1 MTYSLLFVLVRS
13 RCATSRRYRV
23 PFQNFLMPPSPRR
36 PHVETLHDYVVPI
49 RHWCKR
55 SLAYAQSLYT
65 YAYSFNVWGRFQSK
79 RALSTFGSPGAYRL
93 ALCAGSCGCVL
104 SPSILLRGVRASA
117 RSSMR
122 TGMSEDV
129 RYPLRSTAARSF
141 RQRLSLSRPQNMYWL
156 GTMPQPY
163 ILAHLV
169 LRDLVVVIPNP
180 LLQASA
186 AGFALSCAALQGF
199 AAARGCALH
208 KL

>member
-1 MTYSLLFVLVRS
+1 
-13 RCATSRRYRV
+13 
-23 PFQNFLMPPSPRR
+23 
-36 PHVETLHDYVVPI
+36 
-49 RHWCKR
+49 
-55 SLAYAQSLYT
+55 
-65 YAYSFNVWGRFQSK
+65 
-79 RALSTFGSPGAYRL
+79 
-93 ALCAGSCGCVL
+93 
-104 SPSILLRGVRASA
+104 
-117 RSSMR
+117 MR

-156 GTMPQPY
+156 GTMLQPY
-163 ILAHLV
+163 VLAHLV
-169 LRDLVVVIPNP
+169 LRDLVVVIPNQ